1 MLIKVMES
9 DISMYIFCRV
19 KIEKT
24 VQTNSPL
31 CKSLFVSFLKPS
43 CYITFVFVAFLKFAS
58 LCWLLNCAKKMFQCH
73 AKFSELM
80 TLKLFFVVELKTY
93 FYFYWNSEM
102 YSRISKIKVNSNFQR
117 WVLYKIFFF
126 IHQLLE

>member
-9 DISMYIFCRV
+9 ERSMYIFCRV

-24 VQTNSPL
+24 GQTNSPL

-58 LCWLLNCAKKMFQCH
+58 LWWLLNCAKKMFQCH
-73 AKFSELM
+73 AKFSKLM
-80 TLKLFFVVELKTY
+80 TLKLIFVVELKTY